1 MLSSPDTAEM
11 SSVMLTSNCTPAQ
24 SEGVLVAL
32 IEELWQAPLEQLQ
45 APSPGTPDGVLSA
58 EAVQTAQTGCACGCH
73 AGLGLR
79 LGRSRI
85 RHEPTLRAELKCVEI
100 TDDTVERS

>member
-11 SSVMLTSNCTPAQ
+11 SSIMLTSNCTPRQ

-32 IEELWQAPLEQLQ
+32 IEEHWQPPLEQLQ
-45 APSPGTPDGVLSA
+45 APSSGTRDGVLSA
-58 EAVQTAQTGCACGCH
+58 ETVQTAHTGCACGCH

-85 RHEPTLRAELKCVEI
+85 GHEPTLRAELKCVEI